1 MSKRQRGLFD
11 SLGTSDGVRVNW
23 RMMWHV
29 VNFVRYFEEVVRFH
43 EAGRPGAPCWV
54 LLHTLKS
61 IDEHY
66 LVRTLFWY
74 IYFFLP
80 RPFKVVLIP
89 IFAIMFLQQK
99 IPSIVVPQGL
109 PLSGDLTL
117 VWHPNIVLRGSYAI
131 SKDGVSV
138 SGWNTLLKMN
148 TFLEVEDKLLLFL
161 HIGSSE
167 LFLFGFY
174 IPTMPAEKD
183 MDVPRQ
189 LLM

>member
-1 MSKRQRGLFD
+1 M
-11 SLGTSDGVRVNW
+11 LGTVA
-23 RMMWHV
+23 H
-29 VNFVRYFEEVVRFH
+29 FEVHR
-43 EAGRPGAPCWV
+43 
-54 LLHTLKS
+54 
-61 IDEHY
+61 
-66 LVRTLFWY
+66 RTLFGKNTILLY
-74 IYFFLP
+74 IFVLP
-80 RPFKVVLIP
+80 GPFKVVLIP

-183 MDVPRQ
+183 MDVPMQ

>member
-1 MSKRQRGLFD
+1 
-11 SLGTSDGVRVNW
+11 
-23 RMMWHV
+23 
-29 VNFVRYFEEVVRFH
+29 
-43 EAGRPGAPCWV
+43 
-54 LLHTLKS
+54 
-61 IDEHY
+61 
-66 LVRTLFWY
+66 
-74 IYFFLP
+74 
-80 RPFKVVLIP
+80 
-89 IFAIMFLQQK
+89 MFLQQK
-99 IPSIVVPQGL
+99 IPSIVVPEGL